1 MEASLS
7 PPPQRTRHC
16 SSPLSTVLSVSYSS
30 SSTSLA
36 RCASESALQHCG
48 APPSTPVAG
57 VRRMSRRDGSRTGP
71 RDAATSVDARGRP
84 QATARSRSA
93 SSCSPRPSVA
103 SSGTSERAEEYR
115 GAPRPALIVNMNVC
129 TLLRQRELALFPGLR
144 LPLRRRRRESERR
157 ELHERVWAERR
168 RQLGRA
174 QLSDRLEMLQ
184 KRTSEPG
191 PSARERLRALRLNAQ
206 QREAE
211 YKREIKS
218 MEARV
223 RAMPLLLERQA
234 VAAARRRLELQYER
248 KLKELGLSFEWLQEK
263 AQQQPPLHLQHH
275 SSSTLQHTQVR
286 VHSAAVPRCPAV
298 RSPPP
303 ETVVVVRR
311 SRSASSSLRSA
322 LSRTE
327 SASDLSGPLRED
339 DPAPEAV
346 VTIDSSGDE
355 ETT

>member
-129 TLLRQRELALFPGLR
+129 TLLRQRELA
-144 LPLRRRRRESERR
+144 
-157 ELHERVWAERR
+157 
-168 RQLGRA
+168 
-174 QLSDRLEMLQ
+174 
-184 KRTSEPG
+184 
-191 PSARERLRALRLNAQ
+191 LNAQ